1 MKIFESI
8 NPINSNNIE
17 TKLIAQNVQN
27 ALVVFDLIG
36 WNSWSLI
43 DYVTWIKPDTINT
56 RIITTLDISS

>member
-1 MKIFESI
+1 MAIIALLGQNLQDF
-8 NPINSNNIE
+8 
-17 TKLIAQNVQN
+17 LIT
-27 ALVVFDLIG
+27 FDLIG